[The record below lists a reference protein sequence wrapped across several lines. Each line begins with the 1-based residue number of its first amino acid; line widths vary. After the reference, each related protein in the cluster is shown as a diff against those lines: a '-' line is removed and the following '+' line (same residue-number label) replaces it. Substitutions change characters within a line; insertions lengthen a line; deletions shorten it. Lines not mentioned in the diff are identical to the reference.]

1 MDWHLAERKGHMYR
15 TVLLL
20 TLGILLG
27 VCILGSLLLSWIR
40 KKDFADQVSGKK
52 PERRADPKTKI
63 RYDRPQQE
71 NSQITIDR
79 EILRTKSG
87 QNLLGPR

>member
-52 PERRADPKTKI
+52 PERRADPKTK
-63 RYDRPQQE
+63 
-71 NSQITIDR
+71 S
-79 EILRTKSG
+79 S
-87 QNLLGPR
+87 

>member
-63 RYDRPQQE
+63 SYDRPQSPSSGSSPFSFATSAI
-71 NSQITIDR
+71 N
-79 EILRTKSG
+79 RTVFS
-87 QNLLGPR
+87 L